1 MGLSKPVELATRS
14 FEEQGQATSF
24 FKAKL
29 NRYRPGECVNDEV
42 GLDLADPLERHT
54 EYVAKVSC
62 GVGHFEVMLTKHGTL
77 CFRIVRTD
85 GSGTDFSYSHS
96 IAQRPPT
103 RKQEVSHAF

>member
-1 MGLSKPVELATRS
+1 MGRSEPVELATRS

-29 NRYRPGECVNDEV
+29 NRYRPGECANDED
-42 GLDLADPLERHT
+42 GLDLANLLERHT

-77 CFRIVRTD
+77 CFRIVGTVAAART
-85 GSGTDFSYSHS
+85 SRIR
-96 IAQRPPT
+96 IASRNARPPES
-103 RKQEVSHAF
+103 RR